1 MRDVRGFWRE
11 HAVALT
17 VSIILHLAL
26 AGAIVYGWWH
36 WHNRPQPPQP
46 LPIQATVVDEAAIK
60 RESAKLEAAAQVER
74 DQAAAVKREAEEEA
88 RKLADLKQQREA
100 AEQAERE
107 ETERKQQAEAEAQ
120 AKAQAK
126 AQADAAAE
134 AKRKQD
140 SVKQAA
146 DRKRKAEEARQR
158 ADREAELKRQLE
170 AEERR
175 QAAVNSGALADYIA
189 QIQARIQRVWNRPG
203 SVAPGLDCTVYI
215 TQVPGGTVTSAKLG
229 VCNGDDAVRESILA
243 AVYRAS
249 PLPAP
254 SNPDLFDRNLKVPF
268 RPDN

>member
-1 MRDVRGFWRE
+1 MKDVRGFWRE

-17 VSIILHLAL
+17 VSIILHLGL
-26 AGAIVYGWWH
+26 AAAIVYGWWH

-60 RESAKLEAAAQVER
+60 RESAKLDAAAQAER
-74 DQAAAVKREAEEEA
+74 DQAAAVKREAEQEA
-88 RKLADLKQQREA
+88 RKLQELKQQREEA
-100 AEQAERE
+100 
-107 ETERKQQAEAEAQ
+107 ERKQQAAAAEAQ
-120 AKAQAK
+120 AKAET
-126 AQADAAAE
+126 DAAAE
-134 AKRKQD
+134 VKRKQD
-140 SVKQAA
+140 SAKQAA
-146 DRKRKAEEARQR
+146 DRKHKANEARQR

-170 AEERR
+170 AEDRR

-189 QIQARIQRVWNRPG
+189 QLQARIQRVWNRPG
-203 SVAPGLDCTVYI
+203 NVAPGLDCTVYI

-229 VCNGDDAVRESILA
+229 ECNGDDAVRESILA